1 MTNIVGKDAPL
12 EVSIERF
19 RAGFKKLNLEVSES
33 GWLNPL
39 PNVFSVHLE
48 FPSCPSIYSNGKGS
62 SKLAALASAYGELY
76 ERLATHTSFSDYYL
90 GLENSESPY
99 VQYPDEHWS
108 TLPADGDTS
117 LPPDILNASL
127 RKFYTKDLKLS
138 MEDLVDVQASSFS
151 RGVCSLPFTN
161 ARNGETVYFPVNLLN
176 NLYAS
181 NGMSAGN
188 SDYEALVQALSEL
201 LERHV
206 KKEIIKKGLS
216 LPEIPSEIIE
226 RYPKSG
232 STLQELQGHGFSAK
246 AYDASLGGRFPVVC
260 VVLFNQS
267 NGTCCAAFG
276 AHPIFEVALDRTL
289 TELLQGRTFSDLD
302 GFEAPV
308 FDLNQCAD
316 DVNLVSHFVD
326 STGLIPIQ
334 MFRRSPDFKF
344 TAWDF
349 RGNTH
354 DQYKALRYIIA
365 KLGFDI
371 YLRAYKQMGIPVYR
385 VIVPGMSEVY
395 PLDDLVYNNTNAFID
410 FQQALLAL
418 PDFCESRET
427 YEGYYHE
434 LEDSGCED
442 EASVAQTLGVMADP
456 GTPWETLRFGEL
468 KCLLALAGGL
478 KDEALNW
485 CRWTLGYC
493 HDDFPLSRLRF
504 YRCLEK
510 ALECICEYDERLE
523 DYNELLNSLYGI
535 ETADA
540 VRAHIAGEQRFFA
553 LLGTDLNLKGFKAHE
568 ELIRIFKIVKEA
580 ALNVK
585 NEVSNTHE

>member
-1 MTNIVGKDAPL
+1 MTNLVGKDAPL

-19 RAGFKKLNLEVSES
+19 REGFKKLNLEVCES

-48 FPSCPSIYSNGKGS
+48 FPSCPGIYSNGKGS

-76 ERLATHTSFSDYYL
+76 ERLATHTSFSDYFL
-90 GLENSESPY
+90 GLENSEATF
-99 VQYPDEHWS
+99 VHYPDEHWS
-108 TLPADGDTS
+108 TLPSKQDEET
-117 LPPDILNASL
+117 LPPDLLNASL

-138 MEDLVDVQASSFS
+138 MEDLVDVQSSSFS

-161 ARNGETVYFPVNLLN
+161 ARNGEIAYFPVNLLN

-188 SDYEALVQALSEL
+188 TDYEALVQGLSEI

-216 LPEIPSEIIE
+216 LPEIPSEIIA
-226 RYPKSG
+226 RYPKSAE
-232 STLQELQGHGFSAK
+232 TFKELQGHGFAAK

-267 NGTCCAAFG
+267 NGTCCASFG

-302 GFEAPV
+302 GFEAPI
-308 FDLNQCAD
+308 FDLDQCAD
-316 DVNLVSHFVD
+316 EVNLVSHFVD
-326 STGLIPIQ
+326 STGLLPVR
-334 MFRRSPDFKF
+334 MFRRVPDFKF

-354 DQYKALRYIIA
+354 DQYKAMRYIIA
-365 KLGFDI
+365 KLGYDI
-371 YLRAYKQMGIPVYR
+371 YLRAYKQLGIPVYR

-410 FQQALLAL
+410 FQQSLLAL
-418 PDFCESRET
+418 PNSNESRET
-427 YEGYYHE
+427 YSSYFHE

-442 EASVAQTLGVMADP
+442 EAPVAQALGIMPDQGSA
-456 GTPWETLRFGEL
+456 WATLRFGEL

-478 KDEALNW
+478 EEEALNW
-485 CRWTLGYC
+485 CRWTLCYC
-493 HDDFPLSRLRF
+493 HDDFALSRLCF

-510 ALECICEYDERLE
+510 ALECRCEQQERPENYDEFL
-523 DYNELLNSLYGI
+523 DNLYGTK
-535 ETADA
+535 TANT
-540 VRAHIAGEQRFFA
+540 VRAHIAGTKRFYD
-553 LLGTDLNLKGFKAHE
+553 LLGTDLELNGFEAHQ
-568 ELIRIFKIVKEA
+568 ELIRIYKIIKDA
-580 ALNVK
+580 TLNIK
-585 NEVSNTHE
+585 AENDNA